1 MEKKNSQ
8 IENKLDRF
16 FALLVENKTQRNFE
30 KVYLLTSAPL
40 FGVVV
45 KIVHNEEAAQE
56 CLQEAF
62 IKIWNKVET
71 YDPEKGKPIT
81 WLAAIA
87 RNQAIDCIRKKKLL
101 VEDGFEIDS
110 LSSDQAQEDET
121 IEHSEEVLKLE
132 ECISQLQQNSRDAV
146 FMAYYNEMTYE
157 NISKAV
163 GFPVNTV
170 KTWVRRS
177 KDFLN
182 RCMRGLH

>member
-1 MEKKNSQ
+1 
-8 IENKLDRF
+8 
-16 FALLVENKTQRNFE
+16 
-30 KVYLLTSAPL
+30 
-40 FGVVV
+40 
-45 KIVHNEEAAQE
+45 
-56 CLQEAF
+56 
-62 IKIWNKVET
+62 
-71 YDPEKGKPIT
+71 
-81 WLAAIA
+81 
-87 RNQAIDCIRKKKLL
+87 L

-132 ECISQLQQNSRDAV
+132 ECISQLQQNSKDAL

-182 RCMRGLH
+182 RCVRGLH

>member
-101 VEDGFEIDS
+101 VEDGFELDS

-146 FMAYYNEMTYE
+146 FMTYYNEMTYE